1 MKKLSWLFLMLGLGC
16 SSIPRANAQLD
27 SLRNGSFENWVDRSK
42 NGTTYSDPEFW
53 YTLNSLSSFGMEP
66 TTWVSNDAKL
76 GQKAV
81 YLETTSQTFGIIP
94 GILACNQFLE
104 PNGDPNL
111 DLNKIPFKSRPTA
124 ISFWYKAKPFIGDSS
139 AFNFTLTKFKN
150 NAQQVIGTASWT
162 KGTVDSNYQYVKVYF
177 DYLSNED
184 PDSASIIFSSSING
198 FDPVAG
204 SSLLI
209 DEIRLEYVISG
220 LTEHQTQHIELY
232 PNPST
237 DHKIYFDQNLKF
249 ESITIRNIQGLE
261 IQQMKTDINEIN
273 LEQLKSGIYFLEFI
287 KQNKVIYTNKIILN

>member
-1 MKKLSWLFLMLGLGC
+1 M
-16 SSIPRANAQLD
+16 
-27 SLRNGSFENWVDRSK
+27 
-42 NGTTYSDPEFW
+42 
-53 YTLNSLSSFGMEP
+53 
-66 TTWVSNDAKL
+66 
-76 GQKAV
+76 
-81 YLETTSQTFGIIP
+81 
-94 GILACNQFLE
+94 
-104 PNGDPNL
+104 
-111 DLNKIPFKSRPTA
+111 
-124 ISFWYKAKPFIGDSS
+124 
-139 AFNFTLTKFKN
+139 
-150 NAQQVIGTASWT
+150 
-162 KGTVDSNYQYVKVYF
+162 YF

-220 LTEHQTQHIELY
+220 LTEQKTQHIELY

-249 ESITIRNIQGLE
+249 ESIIIRNILGLE
-261 IQQMKTDINEIN
+261 IQQMKTDNNEIN